1 MEGVTWKCWL
11 SRAHKIRNQLCSAVA
26 CPRPRPEVA
35 SAFHPSRARGAL
47 TKGAVT
53 HAASLF

>member
-47 TKGAVT
+47 KVPLHTRPLLA
-53 HAASLF
+53 